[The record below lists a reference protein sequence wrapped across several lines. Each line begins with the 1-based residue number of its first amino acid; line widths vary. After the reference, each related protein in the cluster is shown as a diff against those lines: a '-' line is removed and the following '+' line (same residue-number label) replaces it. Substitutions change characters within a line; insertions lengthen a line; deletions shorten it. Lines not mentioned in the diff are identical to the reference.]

1 VLLTNTYPT
10 LKGLFM
16 IRQQVDYDAV
26 APTYNRRFAE
36 VRWSRTL
43 VALQEIMQVVP
54 GDRILE
60 VGCGTG
66 HWLVG
71 LNGAAKSLYGI
82 DLSTGMLAQA
92 QDRALPYM
100 LTCGRA
106 EALPFAASSFG
117 LVYCVNAIHHFT
129 RPDEFIRQAR
139 TVLRDG
145 GVLAV
150 LGMDP
155 RIHRHDWYVYHYF
168 DGVYETELRR
178 FPSWEQ
184 LQVWMA
190 QCGFERFELRLVD
203 ELGKPKYG
211 REVLQDPFLEKNATS
226 QLILLSD
233 EAYAAGLEHIRHA
246 LENAERMGEILVFQN
261 TIRIQM
267 LTGWTEGT
275 RLAT

>member
-1 VLLTNTYPT
+1 
-10 LKGLFM
+10 M

-26 APTYNRRFAE
+26 ASTYNRRFAE
-36 VRWSRTL
+36 ERRSRTL
-43 VALQEIMQVVP
+43 VALQGVVNAMP
-54 GDRILE
+54 GDRVLE

-66 HWLVG
+66 HWLEG
-71 LNGAAKSLYGI
+71 LSGASKYLYGI
-82 DLSTGMLAQA
+82 DPSTGMLTQA
-92 QDRALPYM
+92 QGRTLPFM
-100 LTCGRA
+100 LTYARA
-106 EALPFAASSFG
+106 EALPFGASSFD

-155 RIHRHDWYVYHYF
+155 RIHRHEWYVYDYF
-168 DGVYETELRR
+168 DGVYEAELER

-184 LQVWMA
+184 VQAWMA

-203 ELGKPKYG
+203 ELGAPKHG
-211 REVLQDPFLEKNATS
+211 RDVLQDPFLEKNATS

-233 EAYAAGLEHIRHA
+233 EAYAAGLANIHRA
-246 LENAERMGEILVFQN
+246 LQNAERMGEILVFQN
-261 TIRIQM
+261 TVRIQM
-267 LTGWTEGT
+267 LTGWIEG
-275 RLAT
+275 LQLPS

>member
-1 VLLTNTYPT
+1 
-10 LKGLFM
+10 M
-16 IRQQVDYDAV
+16 IRWRVDYDAV

-36 VRWSRTL
+36 ERRSRTL
-43 VALQEIMQVVP
+43 VVLQEIMQAVR
-54 GDRILE
+54 GDRVLE

-66 HWLVG
+66 HWLGG
-71 LNGAAKSLYGI
+71 LNRATKSLYGI
-82 DLSTGMLAQA
+82 DFSTGMLAQA
-92 QDRALPYM
+92 QERALPFM

-129 RPDEFIRQAR
+129 HPDEFIRQAR
-139 TVLRDG
+139 RVLRDG

-155 RIHRHDWYVYHYF
+155 RIHRHDWYVYDYF

-178 FPSWEQ
+178 FPPWEQ
-184 LQVWMA
+184 VQVWMA

-211 REVLQDPFLEKNATS
+211 RDVLQDPFLEKNATS

-233 EAYAAGLEHIRHA
+233 EAYAAGLEQIRGA
-246 LENAERMGEILVFQN
+246 VERAERKGEVLIFQN

-267 LTGWTEGT
+267 LTGWIIGT
-275 RLAT
+275 PLAT